1 MLDASLAIIYLA
13 AFAAIA
19 WLWKPVSL
27 YMMPFT
33 LTSNAYLQSR
43 DNIRFAMS
51 QELAQDENDADDY
64 EFGSL
69 ENRPVQH
76 DDDYDMDDEQRG
88 FISNGRSHAED
99 GFKSE
104 NVVFA
109 LEDEDSDDDRD
120 HARRSGQFRDEEEA
134 AEAEGDVGRSRER
147 EKGKLD

>member
-1 MLDASLAIIYLA
+1 
-13 AFAAIA
+13 
-19 WLWKPVSL
+19 
-27 YMMPFT
+27 
-33 LTSNAYLQSR
+33 
-43 DNIRFAMS
+43 MS

-76 DDDYDMDDEQRG
+76 ENDYDDMDDEQRG
-88 FISNGRSHAED
+88 FISNGPSNSAED

-109 LEDEDSDDDRD
+109 LEDEDSDDEG
-120 HARRSGQFRDEEEA
+120 HHGRRSGQFRDEEEA
-134 AEAEGDVGRSRER
+134 AEAEGDVGRTRER